1 MKTSRTLRMMAV
13 ASVLLLLGTLALVS
27 SKAETLMRQDIRTFS
42 QDPQNVDKLRR
53 AVSTLQSRGFDDQ
66 TGWFNMA
73 GIHDF
78 PANDPNANKVPAPIR
93 ALYGQCHREAYLFF
107 LWHRAYVSAMERLM
121 QAAINDPTFR
131 LPYWDWYH
139 DPKLPEIFRSEF
151 LDAQKTV
158 RNPLYVRDRNPK
170 SNNGDDVW
178 TPIIETDFN
187 ESDFRNFQNNLDAAE
202 HGEIHVAVGTPTNMG
217 SIPTA
222 ARDPI
227 FWLHH
232 ANIDRLLVVWLKRDL
247 AAHRVPNT
255 FPSWMASRYRFPK
268 PNGGGVATP
277 SVEDLALASMSAL
290 GYEYENT
297 NGPELPSPTVPAR
310 PVTVQST
317 PGKAAAV
324 GAGVEAF
331 AVKKSI
337 EVGAGA
343 TVDLPVPS
351 AAAKKFM
358 SLESKEPESLQAVNI
373 VLSDV
378 KVLSVPT
385 GVLSYRVYLN
395 LPKEAGH
402 AENFRDYYLGNI
414 SLFALTGAEHEH
426 EGEKKP
432 MEIKFSA
439 TRNIEKITKET
450 AEAPAQISVSVVPV
464 LAPEATPPTQ
474 PVLKIG
480 EIRLEGAKS
489 AEPR

>member
-1 MKTSRTLRMMAV
+1 
-13 ASVLLLLGTLALVS
+13 VS
-27 SKAETLMRQDIRTFS
+27 SKAETLKRQDIRTFS
-42 QDPQNVDKLRR
+42 QNPQNVDNLRR
-53 AVSTLQSRGFDDQ
+53 AVASLQSRGFDDQ
-66 TGWFNMA
+66 TAWFNMA
-73 GIHDF
+73 GIHHF
-78 PANDPNANKVPAPIR
+78 PANDPDANKVPAPIR
-93 ALYGQCHREAYLFF
+93 ALYRQCHRDTYLFF

-131 LPYWDWYH
+131 IPYWDWYH

-151 LDAQKTV
+151 LGAQKTV
-158 RNPLYVRDRNPK
+158 KNSLYVKDRNPGI
-170 SNNGDDVW
+170 NNGEDVW
-178 TPIIETDFN
+178 TPVIATDFN
-187 ESDFRNFQNNLDAAE
+187 ESDFRIFQTNLDGAE
-202 HGEIHVAVGTPTNMG
+202 HGDIHMGVGNPANMG
-217 SIPTA
+217 SIQTA

-247 AAHRVPNT
+247 ATHRVPNT
-255 FPSWMASRYRFPK
+255 FPSWIASRYRFPT

-310 PVTVQST
+310 PATVQST
-317 PGKAAAV
+317 AGKAGV
-324 GAGVEAF
+324 MGAGVEAF

-351 AAAKKFM
+351 AAANKFR
-358 SLESKEPESLQAVNI
+358 SLESKEPESLQAVNV
-373 VLSDV
+373 VLSGV
-378 KVLSVPT
+378 KLLSQPT

-395 LPKEAGH
+395 LPKEAGR
-402 AENFRDYYLGNI
+402 AENFKDYYLGNI
-414 SLFALTGAEHEH
+414 SLFALTAADEHH
-426 EGEKKP
+426 E
-432 MEIKFSA
+432 EIKLPA
-439 TRNIEKITKET
+439 TKNIEKLTKET
-450 AEAPAQISVSVVPV
+450 AEAPSQISVSVVPV
-464 LAPEATPPTQ
+464 LAPKATPPAQ

-489 AEPR
+489 PGR